1 MCRMFNDTAMRF
13 KKDSHKLADKL
24 EEIKQFQFHGVE
36 LQEELFAVG
45 TTNMILRADGKGNFQ
60 RNSIFDVTRDGF
72 VPYAPERPEHREG
85 LTKVLM
91 HPPYLQ
97 SKDKTIRH
105 LSELSFTSYALD
117 LLEVRGCLAAIVPQ
131 SAMVR
136 KTREDKALKAAI
148 MKKHTLDA
156 GLTMTPDTVHGIGTH
171 VVIALFAL
179 GVPHPE
185 QKI

>member
-1 MCRMFNDTAMRF
+1 MQRDRLCDPTAGSASVLIAAMCRMFNDTAMRF

-85 LTKVLM
+85 FTKVLM

-105 LSELSFTSYALD
+105 LSGVA
-117 LLEVRGCLAAIVPQ
+117 
-131 SAMVR
+131 R
-136 KTREDKALKAAI
+136 KSWTRSGA
-148 MKKHTLDA
+148 T
-156 GLTMTPDTVHGIGTH
+156 
-171 VVIALFAL
+171 
-179 GVPHPE
+179 
-185 QKI
+185 